1 MQQHT
6 KTSYHPYLLVAFY
19 LNCLPKNI
27 LQIIPR
33 STKFD
38 WNHRDIQDSFGYDWF
53 LENKDLFHTL
63 QMVAINKK
71 LLKINKAFLRVIAI
85 IRFMKVNAAGIKAG
99 RILLKTVVVSHIQK
113 VAATFGVKQT
123 LKYLSLNFQQYAKL
137 KRNISCIS
145 SIFNLCRIKHPAQL
159 LQKEINVVKTYCL
172 KSSYQFWPLC
182 SLFHQMRK
190 DGAAHMTL
198 SSFYKYVS
206 LLNLKRSVAI
216 SRRKNHTKGIRATA
230 PFQILHADMTEFKTE
245 DQKKAYIYLVQDN
258 YSRTILGYQLSLER
272 KASYTFENLYK
283 VNEQYLVPANIKEC
297 MLLTDDGS
305 ENYGEVKKWIEVS
318 DNPKINH
325 VIAQVDIHF
334 SNSMIEAAN
343 KQLKYRFLYHQK
355 IKDYSSLDQYLKKAI
370 EDFNHRPHAI
380 LNGLTP
386 IEVLQG
392 KSYNK
397 ETQNNFLSLAKQ
409 TRILE
414 NQKMKCCRGNF

>member
-63 QMVAINKK
+63 EMVAINKK
-71 LLKINKAFLRVIAI
+71 LLKINKAFLRIIAI
-85 IRFMKVNAAGIKAG
+85 MRFMKDNAAGIKAG

-123 LKYLSLNFQQYAKL
+123 LKYLNLNFQQYATL
-137 KRNISCIS
+137 KRNISCVS
-145 SIFNLCRIKHPAQL
+145 SIFNLCRIKHPSQL

-172 KSSYQFWPLC
+172 EPGYQLWPLC

-190 DGAAHMTL
+190 DCAAHMTL
-198 SSFYKYVS
+198 STFYRYVS
-206 LLNLKRSVAI
+206 ILNLKRTQAI
-216 SRRKNHTKGIRATA
+216 SRRKNHTLGIRATA

-258 YSRTILGYQLSLER
+258 YSRAILTYQLSTER
-272 KASYTFENLYK
+272 KASFTLENLARVK
-283 VNEQYLVPANIKEC
+283 ATYLLPGGVSEC
-297 MLLTDDGS
+297 TLLTDDGS
-305 ENYGEVKKWIEVS
+305 ENYGAVKQWIKASE
-318 DNPKINH
+318 NPKINH
-325 VIAQVDIHF
+325 VIAQADIPF

-355 IKDYSSLDQYLKKAI
+355 INNYSRLGEYVEKAI
-370 EDFNHRPHAI
+370 LDFNYRPHAV

-392 KSYNK
+392 KRHNK
-397 ETQNNFLSLAKQ
+397 EMHNNLLCIAKQ

-414 NQKMKCCRGNF
+414 NQKMKCCMSSF